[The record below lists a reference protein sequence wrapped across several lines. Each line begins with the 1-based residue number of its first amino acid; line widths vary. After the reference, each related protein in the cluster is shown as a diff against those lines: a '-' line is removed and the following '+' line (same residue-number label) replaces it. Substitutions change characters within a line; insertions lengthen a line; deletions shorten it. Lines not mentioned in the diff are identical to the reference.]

1 MTFKFVVYCN
11 MKIGRYPISK
21 RIFDLI
27 VTLIG
32 MVIALPVMAVVALL
46 VRMKIGSP
54 VLFKQQRPGLNEK
67 IFTLYK
73 FRTMIDR
80 YDADGKPAADADRLT
95 PFGEKLRSTSL
106 DELPELFCVI
116 KGDMSLVGPRP
127 LLIQYL
133 PLYSDEQR
141 RRHLLPRG
149 ITGWAQIN
157 GRNAITWEDKFRLDV
172 WYVDHWSLW
181 LDIKI
186 LLRTVGKVIK
196 REGISGQ
203 NHVTMEEFKG

>member
-1 MTFKFVVYCN
+1 

-73 FRTMIDR
+73 FRT
-80 YDADGKPAADADRLT
+80 
-95 PFGEKLRSTSL
+95 
-106 DELPELFCVI
+106 
-116 KGDMSLVGPRP
+116 
-127 LLIQYL
+127 
-133 PLYSDEQR
+133 
-141 RRHLLPRG
+141 
-149 ITGWAQIN
+149 
-157 GRNAITWEDKFRLDV
+157 
-172 WYVDHWSLW
+172 
-181 LDIKI
+181 
-186 LLRTVGKVIK
+186 
-196 REGISGQ
+196 
-203 NHVTMEEFKG
+203 

>member
-73 FRTMIDR
+73 FRT
-80 YDADGKPAADADRLT
+80 
-95 PFGEKLRSTSL
+95 
-106 DELPELFCVI
+106 
-116 KGDMSLVGPRP
+116 
-127 LLIQYL
+127 
-133 PLYSDEQR
+133 
-141 RRHLLPRG
+141 
-149 ITGWAQIN
+149 
-157 GRNAITWEDKFRLDV
+157 
-172 WYVDHWSLW
+172 
-181 LDIKI
+181 
-186 LLRTVGKVIK
+186 
-196 REGISGQ
+196 
-203 NHVTMEEFKG
+203 

>member
-1 MTFKFVVYCN
+1 MTFKVVVYCN

-27 VTLIG
+27 ITLIG
-32 MVIALPVMAVVALL
+32 MIIALPLMGIIALL
-46 VRMKIGSP
+46 VRIKIGSP
-54 VLFKQQRPGLNEK
+54 ILFKQQRPGLNEK

-73 FRTMIDR
+73 FRTMINR

-95 PFGEKLRSTSL
+95 LFGEKLRSSSL

-141 RRHLLPRG
+141 RRHLLPPG

-157 GRNAITWEDKFRLDV
+157 GRNAITWEDKFRLDI

-186 LLRTVGKVIK
+186 LLKTIGKVIK
-196 REGISGQ
+196 REGISSQ

>member
-80 YDADGKPAADADRLT
+80 YDADGKQAADADRLT

-141 RRHLLPRG
+141 RRHLLPPG

>member
-1 MTFKFVVYCN
+1 M
-11 MKIGRYPISK
+11 I
-21 RIFDLI
+21 
-27 VTLIG
+27 
-32 MVIALPVMAVVALL
+32 IALPLMGIIALL
-46 VRMKIGSP
+46 VRIKIGSP
-54 VLFKQQRPGLNEK
+54 ILFKQQRPGLNEK

-73 FRTMIDR
+73 FRTMINR

-95 PFGEKLRSTSL
+95 LFGEKLRSSSL

-141 RRHLLPRG
+141 RRHLLPPG

-157 GRNAITWEDKFRLDV
+157 GRNAITWEDKFRLDI

-186 LLRTVGKVIK
+186 LLKTIGKVIK
-196 REGISGQ
+196 REGISSQ